1 MEFLFIGDS
10 KLKIVMSEA
19 DMRSYKLDAGAD
31 YSSSVYR
38 RAFWRVLERAK
49 AEVGFDPD
57 GDKVLIQFYPVKSG
71 GCEVFVTKL
80 GLLSKESA
88 RCVCRSDKVAML
100 SHGKSFY
107 RFESYSDL
115 TRFALAMKGA
125 SDTYPGSDI
134 YISDAGHYFLAI
146 EEYKKGGEP
155 TEFPFILEFSDLLTA
170 DFSYYITEHCRLLT
184 EGNAIEALL
193 GATSS

>member
-1 MEFLFIGDS
+1 MEFLLIGDS
-10 KLKIVMSEA
+10 KLKIVMSET
-19 DMRSYKLDAGAD
+19 DMRTYKLDACAD

-38 RAFWRVLERAK
+38 RAFWRVLEKAK

-80 GLLSKESA
+80 GLLPKESA
-88 RCVCRSDKVAML
+88 RSVCRSDKVAML
-100 SHGKSFY
+100 SRGKSFY
-107 RFESYSDL
+107 RFESYTDL
-115 TRFALAMKGA
+115 KRFALALGSVA
-125 SDTYPGSDI
+125 DTYPGADI
-134 YISDAGHYFLAI
+134 YISDEGRYFLAI

-155 TEFPFILEFSDLLTA
+155 AEFPFILEFSDLLTA

-184 EGNAIEALL
+184 EGNAIEELL
-193 GATSS
+193 RTTSS